1 MKFIY
6 SIISLFILSSC
17 VGGKDLNYTSLNS
30 GEQITDATS
39 TVLDHQPWD
48 NLLKKYVDDKGFVD
62 YKAFKKDHHA
72 LNEYL
77 QYLNT
82 NAPTKTTSINEQF
95 AYYINL
101 YNAATVDLILENDM
115 PASIKDISGPLGQV
129 WLVEHVMINDK
140 AYSLAAVEKNVLQ
153 KMGDPRIHF
162 AINCASFSCPKLQ
175 NTAFTAANLNS
186 LMDKAAAEF
195 INSDKN
201 DLSDVANPRLSKI
214 FDWYKSDFTD
224 TGVTIIE
231 YINKYANSAILKD
244 ASISYKDYDWS
255 LNKQ

>member
-1 MKFIY
+1 MKYMYITFL
-6 SIISLFILSSC
+6 IILFTSC
-17 VGGKDLNYTSLNS
+17 VGGKDLTYNTLASDQELV
-30 GEQITDATS
+30 DATND
-39 TVLDHQPWD
+39 VMDHSIWD
-48 NLLKKYVDDKGFVD
+48 GLLKKHVNDKGFVN
-62 YKAFKKDHHA
+62 YTAFKKDQA
-72 LNEYL
+72 MLKEYL
-77 QYLNT
+77 QYLND
-82 NAPTKTTSINEQF
+82 NAPVKTTSINEQF

-101 YNAATVDLILENDM
+101 YNAATVNLILENDM

-175 NTAFTAANLNS
+175 NTAFTATNLNS
-186 LMDKAAAEF
+186 LMDKSAREF

-201 DLSDVANPRLSKI
+201 DLSNTAAPQLSKI

-224 TGVTIIE
+224 TGVSIIA
-231 YINKYANSAILKD
+231 YINKYATTPLDSEAT
-244 ASISYKDYDWS
+244 ISYKDYDWS